1 MTKRK
6 DSAIPNSKE
15 MERER
20 KMGKKK
26 TANCE
31 YCSNYVYD
39 EEYGYYTC
47 DVDLDE
53 DEMGNTAENEGK
65 SRTARGG
72 QPLPLSGCETV
83 GGDDRRTA

>member
-53 DEMGNTAENEGK
+53 DEMGRFMTNTFQNCPYFQMNDEYK
-65 SRTARGG
+65 IVRK
-72 QPLPLSGCETV
+72 QM
-83 GGDDRRTA
+83 